1 MVCSIAGRGFEAVLW
16 WISLMIRF
24 GRAAQGLG
32 LGVLFP
38 LLFYRARLPVRI
50 LYAVT
55 FLLFRM
61 L

>member
-24 GRAAQGLG
+24 GRAARGLG

-38 LLFYRARLPVRI
+38 LLFYRARLRI

-55 FLLFRM
+55 LLLFRM

>member
-1 MVCSIAGRGFEAVLW
+1 MVCNIAGRGFEAVFW

-24 GRAAQGLG
+24 GRAARGLG
-32 LGVLFP
+32 LGVFFP
-38 LLFYRARLPVRI
+38 FLFYRARLRI

-55 FLLFRM
+55 LLLFRM